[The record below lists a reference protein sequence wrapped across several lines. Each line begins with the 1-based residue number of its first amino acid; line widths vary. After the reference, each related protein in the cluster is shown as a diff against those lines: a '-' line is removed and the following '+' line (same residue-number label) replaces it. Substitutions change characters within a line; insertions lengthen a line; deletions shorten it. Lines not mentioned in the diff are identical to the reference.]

1 MVENSPTITKDESR
15 KSDQLWCGNKS
26 TINIANNSIQH
37 DRTKHIEIDKF
48 KEKLDCAILKLSH
61 VSTEDQVAYCLTKG
75 LALVSLS
82 RLCDKMGFVDNFRP
96 SRGGVLRMIKVIAK
110 RLASPNNYYPNDEIL
125 AFIKRNLILV

>member
-48 KEKLDCAILKLSH
+48 FIKEKLNNGIRKI
-61 VSTEDQVAYCLTKG
+61 E
-75 LALVSLS
+75 
-82 RLCDKMGFVDNFRP
+82 LCF
-96 SRGGVLRMIKVIAK
+96 
-110 RLASPNNYYPNDEIL
+110 Y
-125 AFIKRNLILV
+125 